1 MKRILLLSF
10 LIVSAFAQSLA
21 HVFEKPACLYQNSF
35 GRLFID
41 SVTMTDTATVL
52 NLTVLRR
59 ENIFFFSRETYLRDM
74 KGQTYPLRQI
84 VSDYDLQA
92 DEPKLFEEIGSN
104 RLAVKLVFPSL
115 PADVAEVDIIDP
127 LYYNR

>member
-35 GRLFID
+35 GRLLID

-74 KGQTYPLRQI
+74 KGQTYPLRQL
-84 VSDYDLQA
+84 SLTMTFKQTNRSCSR
-92 DEPKLFEEIGSN
+92 KLAAIGW
-104 RLAVKLVFPSL
+104 P
-115 PADVAEVDIIDP
+115 
-127 LYYNR
+127 